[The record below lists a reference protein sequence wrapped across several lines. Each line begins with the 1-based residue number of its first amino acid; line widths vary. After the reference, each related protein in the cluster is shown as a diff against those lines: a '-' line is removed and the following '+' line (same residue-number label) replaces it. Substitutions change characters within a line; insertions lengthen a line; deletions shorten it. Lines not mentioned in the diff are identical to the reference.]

1 MSLPQPSYDPDFLL
15 AESCLAG
22 GPHAVAEL
30 QALIVE
36 KVTPF
41 VVKSGVPSKEAADL
55 LVELLGDLVVGT
67 GVRPPLLQKYTGQ
80 CALSTW
86 VARVGINRWLDQT
99 RRSKKNPVLPTPEFS
114 ETPAEPV
121 PSALHPD
128 EEPLVEIMRESIRAA
143 FASRPPEDF
152 VLFRL
157 LHEQGL
163 FQTELASM
171 FGFDRRTVARHADR
185 IAAELRSG
193 IMAEVAQRL
202 PDMRLEWDEVMELCR
217 AAGSDIWGDE

>member
-1 MSLPQPSYDPDFLL
+1 MSLPQSPYDPDFLL

-22 GPHAVAEL
+22 GAVAVAEL
-30 QALIVE
+30 QALIAE

-55 LVELLGDLVVGT
+55 LAELLGDLVVGT
-67 GVRPPLLQKYTGQ
+67 GVRSPLLHKYTGQ

-86 VARVGINRWLDQT
+86 IARVGINRWLDQT
-99 RRSKKNPVLPTPEFS
+99 RRLKKNPVLPAPELS
-114 ETPAEPV
+114 DTPAETESMTV
-121 PSALHPD
+121 FSD

-143 FASRPPEDF
+143 FANRPAEDF

-171 FGFDRRTVARHADR
+171 FGFNRRTVARNAER
-185 IAAELRSG
+185 IAAELRSD
-193 IMAEVAQRL
+193 IMAQVEQRL
-202 PDMRLEWDEVMELCR
+202 PNMRLEWDEVMELCR
-217 AAGSDIWGDE
+217 AAGADIWGDE